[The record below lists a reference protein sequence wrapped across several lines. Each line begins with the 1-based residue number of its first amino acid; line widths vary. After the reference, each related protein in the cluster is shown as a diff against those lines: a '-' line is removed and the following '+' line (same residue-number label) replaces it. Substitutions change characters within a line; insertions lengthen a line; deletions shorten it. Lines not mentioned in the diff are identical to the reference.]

1 MGWTYFDGCFGK
13 AFKNV
18 FMKTYEL
25 KVRFTIKEDE
35 NDEWFDFKKD
45 ILNGAFQRSMMEEN
59 TIGMTKIT
67 ATITEIKK

>member
-1 MGWTYFDGCFGK
+1 MGWTHFDGCFGK

-35 NDEWFDFKKD
+35 NDEWFEFKSD
-45 ILNGAFQRSMMEEN
+45 ILNGAFQRSMMHDN
-59 TIGMTKIT
+59 KIGMTKIT